1 MVCFGKWVIGVPEH
15 SLMFDNLGK
24 QLSQILV
31 LGAKD
36 PSGKSV

>member
-1 MVCFGKWVIGVPEH
+1 MPEH
-15 SLMFDNLGK
+15 SLMFDNAKWALGK

-36 PSGKSV
+36 PIGKSV